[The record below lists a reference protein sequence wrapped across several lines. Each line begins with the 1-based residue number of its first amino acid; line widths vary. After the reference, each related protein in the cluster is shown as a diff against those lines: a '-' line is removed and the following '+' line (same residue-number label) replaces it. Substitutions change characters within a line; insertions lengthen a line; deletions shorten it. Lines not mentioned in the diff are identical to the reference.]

1 MQISQAK
8 DKWALGHA
16 YALEMHVQDLQ
27 SGLKS
32 PGMKANVKRDS
43 YYYKLTQ
50 QTWTRPNVYS

>member
-1 MQISQAK
+1 MVRENKMQISQAK

-16 YALEMHVQDLQ
+16 YSLEMHVQDLQ

-50 QTWTRPNVYS
+50 QT